1 MITISSFHLVLEK
14 GEWGGGGGL
23 GLGNKS
29 YQSWREGKDNK
40 RIEGEGDRQGGN

>member
-1 MITISSFHLVLEK
+1 MITILSIHLVLEK
-14 GEWGGGGGL
+14 GEWGGGL

-40 RIEGEGDRQGGN
+40 RIEGEGDRQGEN